1 MKNFLTASV
10 AALALLLMSGMGVHA
25 DPLPPGS
32 VSWTYNFTPGAP
44 AVLADGNPS
53 AGVTFTNEPTKTAI
67 GSSNVAAANMSTFSV
82 ATAGSPD
89 MLSTNGAY
97 SLNLTLGTTDATG
110 THTATLTFNGKL
122 SGTFSQDSS
131 NITNLFGAN
140 STQTANLGTY
150 TFTVSLISYT
160 PPGPPGQAQVGA
172 IGAHVDIT
180 NLTTS
185 GGPSAPEPGTML
197 LAGFGLISLGGA
209 AWRKRRQARV
219 NVAV

>member
-44 AVLADGNPS
+44 AVISDSNPT
-53 AGVTFTNEPTKTAI
+53 AGVTFTNELTKTAI
-67 GSSNVAAANMSTFSV
+67 GNSNVAAANMSTFSV
-82 ATAGSPD
+82 ASAGSPD
-89 MLSTNGAY
+89 VLSSHGAY
-97 SLNLTLGTTDATG
+97 TLSVTLGTTDGTG

-122 SGTFSQDSS
+122 TGTFSQDSS
-131 NITNLFGAN
+131 NITNVFGAN
-140 STQTANLGTY
+140 STQTANLGAY

-160 PPGPPGQAQVGA
+160 PPGPPLQAQVGA
-172 IGAHVDIT
+172 IGAHVDIS
-180 NLTTS
+180 NLTLQGS
-185 GGPSAPEPGTML
+185 DAPEPGTML
-197 LAGFGLISLGGA
+197 LSGLGLSFLGGA